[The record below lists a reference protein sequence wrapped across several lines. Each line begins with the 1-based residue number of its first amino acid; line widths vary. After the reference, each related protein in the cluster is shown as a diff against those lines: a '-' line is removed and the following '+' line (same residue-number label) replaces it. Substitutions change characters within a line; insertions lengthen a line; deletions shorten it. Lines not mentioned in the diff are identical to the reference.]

1 MRAKFLPAGTMFKMF
16 NEPLSKRGR
25 RSRNFGIEA
34 ARLSPVTD
42 FEYRP
47 EEGVAILWVMTI
59 SGYDE
64 EMDGDWPWSRYWLQL
79 WHNTIGHSPPLLTTP

>member
-1 MRAKFLPAGTMFKMF
+1 M
-16 NEPLSKRGR
+16 
-25 RSRNFGIEA
+25 
-34 ARLSPVTD
+34 TD

-79 WHNTIGHSPPLLTTP
+79 WHNTIGHRPPLLTTP